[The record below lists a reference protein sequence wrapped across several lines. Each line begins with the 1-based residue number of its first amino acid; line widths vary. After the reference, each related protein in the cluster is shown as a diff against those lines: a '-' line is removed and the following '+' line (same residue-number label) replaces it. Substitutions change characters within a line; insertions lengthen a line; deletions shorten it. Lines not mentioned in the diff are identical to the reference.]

1 VYIDVKE
8 ETSQATQQNQGG
20 GLLSIQRKTIVQ
32 QRISQA
38 CHVTERNT
46 DVCNMASDLA
56 AGFRKILALR
66 TRVPLSKSGSQK
78 SPKETLSLS
87 LSLSLS
93 LKGRGQKQP
102 RGIEPQNGAN
112 QDTKK

>member
-1 VYIDVKE
+1 MYV
-8 ETSQATQQNQGG
+8 
-20 GLLSIQRKTIVQ
+20 
-32 QRISQA
+32 
-38 CHVTERNT
+38 
-46 DVCNMASDLA
+46 ASDLA
-56 AGFRKILALR
+56 AGFRRILALR

-87 LSLSLS
+87 LSL
-93 LKGRGQKQP
+93 KGRGQEQP

>member
-1 VYIDVKE
+1 
-8 ETSQATQQNQGG
+8 
-20 GLLSIQRKTIVQ
+20 
-32 QRISQA
+32 
-38 CHVTERNT
+38 
-46 DVCNMASDLA
+46 MASDLA

-87 LSLSLS
+87 FSLS

>member
-1 VYIDVKE
+1 MY
-8 ETSQATQQNQGG
+8 
-20 GLLSIQRKTIVQ
+20 
-32 QRISQA
+32 
-38 CHVTERNT
+38 
-46 DVCNMASDLA
+46 MASDLA

-93 LKGRGQKQP
+93 QRTGPKATKRDRATERGKSRYQKIRHTKSFKP
-102 RGIEPQNGAN
+102 CRGIHRSTRLKAN
-112 QDTKK
+112 NTAHHRQY